1 MAARGKKY
9 RAALEKIGE
18 QRSLVV
24 GDAIAQIKLVAYAKF
39 DETVRVDVNLGIDAG
54 KTEQSVRGAVSF
66 PHGLGRKARVI
77 VFAKGKHADEAQAA
91 GADIV
96 GADDLIDKI
105 EKGWLDFEFAVATP
119 EMMGAV
125 GKLAKILGPR
135 GLLPN
140 KKVGTVTFEV
150 GLVVKELKQGKAFFK
165 NDRAGLVHVP
175 IGKLS
180 FSPEKLRDNYEAFMK
195 ALIAS
200 RPASSKG
207 RFIKHATISSTM
219 GPGIDISV
227 DDAFK
232 V

>member
-96 GADDLIDKI
+96 GAEDLIDKI

-140 KKVGTVTFEV
+140 NKVGTVTFEV
-150 GLVVKELKQGKAFFK
+150 AGVVKELKQGKAFFK

>member
-96 GADDLIDKI
+96 GAEDLIDKI

-119 EMMGAV
+119 DIMGAV

-150 GLVVKELKQGKAFFK
+150 AGVVKELKQGKAFFK